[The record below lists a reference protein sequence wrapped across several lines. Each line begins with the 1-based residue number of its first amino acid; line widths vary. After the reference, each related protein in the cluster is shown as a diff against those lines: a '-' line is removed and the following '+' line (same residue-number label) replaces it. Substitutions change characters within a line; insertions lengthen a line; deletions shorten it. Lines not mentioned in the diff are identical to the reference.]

1 MSKLLRIAI
10 ATAVTSVAIFA
21 APITGSSTAPLP
33 KLTGPIPVTA
43 DSYPLLAANRNLQPI
58 DLQKVGYVEEEFIV
72 SGTANVYDWAA
83 DGSLTVKTPDAPYAT
98 RILIRRPQDP
108 SRFSGQAV
116 VELLN
121 PARRFDWGMMSGYL
135 RDSLI
140 ERGDAWVGIT
150 MPASAKAL
158 QKFNPTRYAALSFA
172 NPNPSEACAAGRGGA
187 APATSDQE
195 DGLRWD
201 MISQVGVA
209 LKSKTGLNASSLY
222 MTAQG
227 ADVQTYLAAIQRHAK
242 LASGKPVY
250 DGFLIKTPGGVGAI
264 RRCAPAVGRDDPRQK
279 IENAGVPVMLVV
291 AQGEISEA
299 YQRPDSDDPGDRFR
313 IYEVAGA
320 AHIDKW
326 AYRDLP
332 GFPDQL
338 AAIGTPGQGTPD
350 WPFNVRCEPEILLQE
365 HPLLKYILD
374 GAVMNL
380 ELWTTKGTA
389 PPKADRITLL
399 ASSKSDVV
407 AVSGGVRNPY
417 VDVPAAT
424 YTTTTA
430 GPGTCRELGRTI
442 PYDWAQLEA
451 LYGSQKNY
459 AAKVAESVDKMVKEH
474 WITTSDARK
483 IKAGQ

>member
-1 MSKLLRIAI
+1 MSKLLRIATV
-10 ATAVTSVAIFA
+10 TAVTSAVLFA
-21 APITGSSTAPLP
+21 AGSSTTPLP
-33 KLTGPIPVTA
+33 KVTGPLPVTS
-43 DSYPLLAANRNLQPI
+43 DSYPFLAANRTLQPI

-72 SGTANVYDWAA
+72 SGTATVYDWAA

-98 RILIRRPQDP
+98 RILVRRPADP

-116 VELLN
+116 VELLS

-158 QKFNPTRYAALSFA
+158 QKFNPNRYAALSFA

-187 APATSDQE
+187 PPATSDQE

-201 MISQVGVA
+201 MISQVGAA
-209 LKSKTGLNASSLY
+209 LKSKTSLNASALF

-227 ADVQTYLAAIQRHAK
+227 ADIQTYLAAIQRHAK
-242 LASGKPVY
+242 LATGKPVY

-264 RRCAPAVGRDDPRQK
+264 RRCAPAPAKTDARQK

-291 AQGEISEA
+291 AQGEIGEA

-326 AYRDLP
+326 AYRDMP

-365 HPLLKYILD
+365 HPLLKYVLD

-380 ELWTTKGTA
+380 ELWSTRGTA
-389 PPKADRITLL
+389 PPKAERITITGET
-399 ASSKSDVV
+399 
-407 AVSGGVRNPY
+407 VSGGVRNPY
-417 VDVPAAT
+417 VDVPIAT

-442 PYDWAQLEA
+442 PYDWARLEA

-459 AAKVAESVDKMVKEH
+459 AAKVAQSVDQMVKDH
-474 WITTSDARK
+474 WITSSDARK

>member
-1 MSKLLRIAI
+1 MSKLLRIAV
-10 ATAVTSVAIFA
+10 ASALTAAAIVA
-21 APITGSSTAPLP
+21 APIGASSTTPVP

-43 DSYPLLAANRNLQPI
+43 DSFPFLAANRTLQPI
-58 DLQKVGYVEEEFIV
+58 DLQKAGYVEEEFIV
-72 SGTANVYDWAA
+72 SGAANVYDWAP

-98 RILIRRPQDP
+98 RILVRRPKDP

-209 LKSKTGLNASSLY
+209 LKSKTGLNASALF

-227 ADVQTYLAAIQRHAK
+227 ADIQTYLAAIQRHAK

-250 DGFLIKTPGGVGAI
+250 DGFLIKTPSGVGAI
-264 RRCAPAVGRDDPRQK
+264 RRCAPAVDKTDARQK
-279 IENAGVPVMLVV
+279 IESEGVPVMLVV

-299 YQRPDSDDPGDRFR
+299 YQRPDSDDPSDRFR

-320 AHIDKW
+320 AHIDKL
-326 AYRDLP
+326 AYRDMP
-332 GFPDQL
+332 GFPGSACRYRNTGSGYPGL
-338 AAIGTPGQGTPD
+338 AIQRAL
-350 WPFNVRCEPEILLQE
+350 R
-365 HPLLKYILD
+365 
-374 GAVMNL
+374 A
-380 ELWTTKGTA
+380 
-389 PPKADRITLL
+389 
-399 ASSKSDVV
+399 
-407 AVSGGVRNPY
+407 RNP
-417 VDVPAAT
+417 AAGSSAAQVRSGWRGDESGT
-424 YTTTTA
+424 VGNQRNGAAQGGTNHHYRRRSVRRCSQSRCRCARRNLHHHYRRTGHLPRT
-430 GPGTCRELGRTI
+430 GPHHSL
-442 PYDWAQLEA
+442 
-451 LYGSQKNY
+451 
-459 AAKVAESVDKMVKEH
+459 
-474 WITTSDARK
+474 
-483 IKAGQ
+483 

>member
-1 MSKLLRIAI
+1 MSKPFRIAF
-10 ATAVTSVAIFA
+10 AAALTSVALFA
-21 APITGSSTAPLP
+21 APIGASSTTPLP
-33 KLTGPIPVTA
+33 KVTGPIPVTA
-43 DSYPLLAANRNLQPI
+43 DSFPFLAADRTLRPI

-72 SGTANVYDWAA
+72 SGAANVYDWAP

-98 RILIRRPQDP
+98 RVLVRRPKDP

-209 LKSKTGLNASSLY
+209 LKSKTGLNASSLF

-227 ADVQTYLAAIQRHAK
+227 ADIQTYLAAIQRHAK

-264 RRCAPAVGRDDPRQK
+264 RRCAPAPDKNDARQK
-279 IENAGVPVMLVV
+279 IENEGVPVMLVV

-320 AHIDKW
+320 AHIDKL
-326 AYRDLP
+326 AYLDMP

-350 WPFNVRCEPEILLQE
+350 WPFNVRCEPEIPLQE

-374 GAVMNL
+374 GAVMNM
-380 ELWTTKGTA
+380 ELWATKGTA
-389 PPKADRITLL
+389 PPKAERITI
-399 ASSKSDVV
+399 AGDVSSGGS
-407 AVSGGVRNPY
+407 VSGGVRNPD

-442 PYDWAQLEA
+442 PYDWAHLEA
-451 LYGSQKNY
+451 LYGNQKGY
-459 AAKVAESVDKMVKEH
+459 AAKVAQSVDKMVKEH
-474 WITTSDARK
+474 WITDSDARK
-483 IKAGQ
+483 MKAGQ

>member
-1 MSKLLRIAI
+1 MSQPFGITATTLL
-10 ATAVTSVAIFA
+10 TAAAVFA
-21 APITGSSTAPLP
+21 AGSSTTPLP
-33 KLTGPIPVTA
+33 KLTGPIPVTS
-43 DSYPLLAANRNLQPI
+43 DSYPLMAANRVLQPV
-58 DLQKVGYVEEEFIV
+58 DLQKAGYIEEEFIV
-72 SGTANVYDWAA
+72 SGNANVYDWAA
-83 DGSLTVKTPDAPYAT
+83 DGLTVKTPDAPYAT
-98 RILIRRPQDP
+98 RILVRRPSDP
-108 SRFSGQAV
+108 NRFSGNVV

-140 ERGDAWVGIT
+140 ERGDGWVGIT
-150 MPASAKAL
+150 MPASINAL
-158 QKFNPTRYAALSFA
+158 KKFNPTRYAALSFA
-172 NPNPSEACAAGRGGA
+172 NPDPSEACAAGRGGG

-195 DGLRWD
+195 DGLKWD
-201 MISQVGVA
+201 MISQVGAA
-209 LKSKTGLNASSLY
+209 LKSKTGLGAAYLY

-242 LASGKPVY
+242 LQSGKPVY

-264 RRCAPAVGRDDPRQK
+264 RRCGPAVARTDPRQK

-291 AQGEISEA
+291 AQGEIGEA

-338 AAIGTPGQGTPD
+338 AAMGTPGQGTPD

-365 HPLLKYILD
+365 HPLLKYVLD

-380 ELWTTKGTA
+380 EQWASKGTA
-389 PPKADRITLL
+389 PPKADRITINGQ
-399 ASSKSDVV
+399 VV
-407 AVSGGVRNPY
+407 TGGVRNPY
-417 VDVPAAT
+417 VDVPGAT
-424 YTTTTA
+424 YTTSNA
-430 GPGTCRELGRTI
+430 GPGTCRELGQTI
-442 PYDWAQLEA
+442 PYDWARLEA

-459 AAKVAESVDKMVKEH
+459 AAKVAQATDLMLKER
-474 WITTSDARK
+474 WVTPSDAQK
-483 IKAGQ
+483 IKAGH

>member
-1 MSKLLRIAI
+1 M
-10 ATAVTSVAIFA
+10 
-21 APITGSSTAPLP
+21 
-33 KLTGPIPVTA
+33 TA
-43 DSYPLLAANRNLQPI
+43 DSYPFLAANRTLQPMDI
-58 DLQKVGYVEEEFIV
+58 EKVGYVEEEFIV
-72 SGTANVYDWAA
+72 GGTANVYDWAA
-83 DGSLTVKTPDAPYAT
+83 DGSLTVKIPDAPYAT
-98 RILIRRPQDP
+98 RILVRRPKDP

-116 VELLN
+116 VELLS

-158 QKFNPTRYAALSFA
+158 RKFNPTRYAALSFA
-172 NPNPSEACAAGRGGA
+172 NPNPSEACGA
-187 APATSDQE
+187 TPATLDQE

-201 MISQVGVA
+201 MISQVGAA
-209 LKSKTGLNASSLY
+209 LKSKTGLNASALF

-227 ADVQTYLAAIQRHAK
+227 ADIQTYLTAIQRHAK

-250 DGFLIKTPGGVGAI
+250 DGFLIKTPSGVGAI
-264 RRCAPAVGRDDPRQK
+264 RRCAPAPDKKDARQK

-291 AQGEISEA
+291 AQGEIGEA

-326 AYRDLP
+326 AYRDMAS
-332 GFPDQL
+332 FPDQL
-338 AAIGTPGQGTPD
+338 AATGAPGQGTPD
-350 WPFNVRCEPEILLQE
+350 WPFNIRCQPEILLQE
-365 HPLLKYILD
+365 HPLLKYVLD

-380 ELWTTKGTA
+380 ELWATRGTA
-389 PPKADRITLL
+389 PPKAERITI
-399 ASSKSDVV
+399 SGDT
-407 AVSGGVRNPY
+407 VSGGVRNPY

-424 YTTTTA
+424 YTFTTA

-442 PYDWAQLEA
+442 PYDWARLEA
-451 LYGSQKNY
+451 LYGNQKNY
-459 AAKVAESVDKMVKEH
+459 AAKVAESVDQMLKDH
-474 WITTSDARK
+474 WITNSDARK